1 MQEIH
6 LTPYDTENIQ
16 LITSEGHKLY
26 TCGDS
31 LASWVGQKL
40 YMGENWYTEEVV
52 KAHWVDDRIRKERAY
67 DRTRET
73 V

>member
-26 TCGDS
+26 TYGDS
-31 LASWVGQKL
+31 LESWVGQKL
-40 YMGENWYTEEVV
+40 YMGDNWYTEEVV
-52 KAHWVDDRIRKERAY
+52 EAHWVDDRIRKERAY

-73 V
+73 M